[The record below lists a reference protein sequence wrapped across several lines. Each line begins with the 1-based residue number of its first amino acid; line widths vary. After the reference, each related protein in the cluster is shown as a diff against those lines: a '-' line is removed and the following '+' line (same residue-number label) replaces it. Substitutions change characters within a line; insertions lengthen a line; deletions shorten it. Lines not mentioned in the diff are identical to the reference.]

1 MRGAGRWR
9 PDGRRIDMGILHRR
23 GKTDFGLGI
32 WDFGKVAGIKFIKPA
47 LFIFSP
53 IRGSHRSSEFR
64 DSRPVTKPPDAQPS
78 LDRTVSEADGWDD

>member
-32 WDFGKVAGIKFIKPA
+32 WDFGKVAGI
-47 LFIFSP
+47 
-53 IRGSHRSSEFR
+53 RS
-64 DSRPVTKPPDAQPS
+64 
-78 LDRTVSEADGWDD
+78 